1 MKTTQILNLINGT
14 IWAIQPD
21 KMDQIMGVINLRI
34 QGLHASQAT
43 IDEVT
48 AAARQ
53 DASLRR
59 NQMVAVLPI
68 VGTLTQR
75 ASLMSDM
82 SGLMSTEAIAG
93 AFDSLIADDAI
104 SAIVLDM
111 DTPGGSVHGVQELSD
126 KIYAARGTKPII
138 AVANSYMASAG
149 YYIGSAADEVVVTLG
164 GQVGSIGTM
173 GVHADY
179 SEANEK
185 AGVGYEYVTYGE
197 HKAEANADSP
207 LSDEARAELQR
218 QVDTYG
224 HQFEADV
231 ARNRGVSV
239 QAVQGGFGQGRM
251 FIADD
256 AVAAGLAD
264 RVDTL
269 EDTIRR
275 FQATTT
281 NRGGRSVKSL
291 QNKLKLQRAKS
302 SLT

>member
-1 MKTTQILNLINGT
+1 MKTTQILNLINGI

-53 DASLRR
+53 DASLKR
-59 NQMVAVLPI
+59 NKMVAVLPV

-82 SGLMSTEAIAG
+82 SGLGSTESIAG
-93 AFDSLIADDAI
+93 VFDTLVADDTI

-126 KIYAARGTKPII
+126 KIYAARGTKPIV
-138 AVANSYMASAG
+138 AVANSCMASAG

-164 GQVGSIGTM
+164 GQVGSVGVM
-173 GVHADY
+173 GVHADH
-179 SEANEK
+179 SEENEK
-185 AGVGYEYVTYGE
+185 AGVNYEYIVYGE
-197 HKAEANADSP
+197 HKAEDNKNSP
-207 LSDEARAELQR
+207 LTDKARGYRQR
-218 QVDTYG
+218 LVDTYG
-224 HQFEADV
+224 HQFDADV
-231 ARNRGVSV
+231 ARNRGVSA
-239 QAVQGGFGQGRM
+239 QAVQAGFGQGRM

-269 EDTIRR
+269 ENTIRR